1 MIEHAGTL
9 PFYSPTKYNSKTAD
23 FDENKTDF
31 NVGQN
36 DSCTFVSKVKKVGK
50 FTY

>member
-23 FDENKTDF
+23 FGNKTDF
-31 NVGQN
+31 SVGQN
-36 DSCTFVSKVKKVGK
+36 DSCTFVSEVKKVGK